1 LKLTSALFPQ
11 GQRGEYRWPH
21 PLTQG
26 DKLILLITYPAEESL
41 SAKAQRF
48 VIRGS
53 LALGA
58 VLTAEKDAALL
69 VKGILIEM
77 KP

>member
-1 LKLTSALFPQ
+1 LSSALFHQ
-11 GQRGEYRWPH
+11 DQWGEYRLPH
-21 PLTQG
+21 TLTEG
-26 DKLILLITYPAEESL
+26 DKLILLITYPAEDSL
-41 SAKAQRF
+41 SGTAQRF

-58 VLTAEKDAALL
+58 VLTVETDVALP